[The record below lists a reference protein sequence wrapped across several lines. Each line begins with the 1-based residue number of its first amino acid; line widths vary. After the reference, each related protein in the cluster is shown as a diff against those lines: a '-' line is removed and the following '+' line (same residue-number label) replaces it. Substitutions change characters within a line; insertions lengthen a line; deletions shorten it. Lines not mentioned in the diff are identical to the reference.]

1 MKRSGLI
8 LMIREEAQKG
18 KTAYAISKQFNIS
31 KNTAKKY
38 LEQEISIQHG
48 LKGQVKPSKLDEY
61 KEIIDGFM
69 AEGIFNCVA
78 ILERIQAKGYMGG
91 VSILKEYVKQYRP
104 AKRVIAT
111 PRFETLPGK
120 QAQMDWGIVHVKD
133 ESDVE
138 HKLVAFIMILASSR
152 AKYIEF
158 CKRADLYSLERC
170 IINAMEYYGGV
181 PETILTDNMKTVVE
195 RRDAGQPI
203 WNKRFEDFATEM
215 GFIPKVC
222 KPYRPQTKG
231 KVERL
236 VHYLKDNFIPGRS
249 FTDLNDLNLQSLN
262 WCKKVDSKRHGTTGE
277 IPLRMLSQEPLL
289 PLASPEARLK
299 YRWENR
305 KVAKDGF
312 VSFDGV
318 RYGVPWE
325 LSGRE
330 VQVRILNKKVE
341 LYYNEVRVAEHD
353 LEPISGKLIWLS
365 GQYKGLNSL
374 YDAPQN
380 ATFLRKITSY
390 DVEQRE
396 LSIYDVAV
404 GVDNHD

>member
-1 MKRSGLI
+1 MKRSELI

-18 KTAYAISKQFNIS
+18 KTAYAISKEFPIS

-38 LEQEISIQHG
+38 LEQDISMQHG
-48 LKGQVKPSKLDEY
+48 LKGRTKPSKLDEF
-61 KEIIDGFM
+61 KEMIDSFM
-69 AEGIFNCVA
+69 AEGIFNCVV
-78 ILERIQAKGYMGG
+78 IFERIQAKGYSGG
-91 VSILKEYVKQYRP
+91 MSILKEYVRQYRP
-104 AKRVIAT
+104 AKRIIAT

-120 QAQMDWGIVHVKD
+120 QAQMDWGIVQVTD
-133 ESDVE
+133 EDDEV
-138 HKLVAFIMILASSR
+138 HKLVAFIMILSSSR
-152 AKYIEF
+152 VKYIEF

-170 IINAMEYYGGV
+170 MINAMEYYGGV

-195 RRDAGQPI
+195 RRDAGQPV
-203 WNKRFEDFATEM
+203 WNKKFEDFATEM

-249 FTDLNDLNLQSLN
+249 FTDLNDLNDQALK

-289 PLASPEARLK
+289 PLASREARLK
-299 YRWENR
+299 YRWETR
-305 KVAKDGF
+305 KVTKDGF
-312 VSFDGV
+312 ASFDGV

-330 VQVRILNKKVE
+330 VQVRILNNKVE
-341 LYYNEVRVAEHD
+341 FFYNEVRIAEHN
-353 LEPISGKLIWLS
+353 LEPISGKLVWLS

-374 YDAPQN
+374 YDAPQSV
-380 ATFLRKITSY
+380 AYLRKTNSY
-390 DVEQRE
+390 DVEQRD
-396 LSIYDVAV
+396 LSVYDVAV
-404 GVDNHD
+404 GVNNHD